1 MYIYIHIYL
10 YIYINIYI
18 WIKYIYIWIKKHKIY
33 QNWYIYIY
41 KTLYDSYKCQIIF
54 EIPITNAYKTE
65 SVSSQILG
73 NFP

>member
-1 MYIYIHIYL
+1 MNKI
-10 YIYINIYI
+10 
-18 WIKYIYIWIKKHKIY
+18 YIYIWIKKHTKFIKI
-33 QNWYIYIY
+33 YIYIY